1 MQKKNF
7 VSLILGTIG
16 GILFAIGMCMCLL
29 PEWGAFTQG
38 VVIAVIGAVVL
49 LILLLVR
56 RKMEGKPAIHLSGK
70 AVGSVLLGVVG
81 ALALGIGMC
90 MVIQR
95 IDTVDGALQLAGK
108 TMVINRGSQHDHL
121 RRIQQR
127 VNFLHIIL
135 LNTLPLMAGIFFVAV
150 FAGQA
155 PSDFLLAD
163 IHHVYLMAVFLGA
176 FCKGLHH
183 SGCVPVW
190 PGAAV

>member
-90 MVIQR
+90 MV
-95 IDTVDGALQLAGK
+95 
-108 TMVINRGSQHDHL
+108 MVWNIMIPGIL
-121 RRIQQR
+121 
-127 VNFLHIIL
+127 VGIIGIVL
-135 LNTLPLMAGIFFVAV
+135 LICLIPLV
-150 FAGQA
+150 
-155 PSDFLLAD
+155 
-163 IHHVYLMAVFLGA
+163 
-176 FCKGLHH
+176 KGFK
-183 SGCVPVW
+183 
-190 PGAAV
+190 